1 MKVRSPLVYGLLIAC
16 FILAFS
22 LSSFA
27 QSPKTLT
34 VGVVGYSN
42 SLDTVGKEF
51 IKYLNRKMRLPD
63 GYRIHEAP
71 AVLSYENAV
80 AYEDQRALDIAL
92 LTPITWIKV
101 SKTVSPENP
110 DLRAVA
116 LVSMGADRAHAG
128 GEYVGKILFDANAL
142 NKGDLTKRKGGKA
155 RVALIPGSASA
166 YYYPID
172 KFATAIA
179 PLKGAV
185 DWPTISSYFDVRYSQ
200 KQSESLDLLF
210 DKGPKVDV
218 APVYAE
224 ELYSYMESDDPAKT
238 KAAMDKV
245 RAWLKKCSGVELP
258 DSASIEDVVKTVYE
272 KCSWNDT
279 ASIPGDVIVVRKHED
294 IRNLPDLVKAALQGL
309 NTELAKDMPPTD
321 IDDLRNA
328 MKARRMVDFR
338 TDEGQIKRLYDAA
351 KGKFENLSKSEKVF
365 GATALEVVSEIAYDI
380 RSKVGLGVL
389 GPQHPPKVALVL
401 SGGGASGAYEAG
413 ALIELLKAFHRF
425 KADNYTAFNEKFRP
439 DDLRLHT
446 FVGTSVGSVNAVA
459 AALMQKRIEELEAAG
474 RGSAD
479 DGQIDKGIDGVAG
492 ELRTLWKGITGDRV
506 LRGVKG
512 EDGVAVWIYIT
523 YLLLNRGW
531 AIVLLGIVVVQLFVH
546 FYLTYIVGLTIKD
559 DKDRAYALLAAA
571 LIVALFIS
579 WHDLK
584 LGLAVFHI
592 VLISA
597 MYIRITMVDPKDRP
611 PTIKAWWLV
620 FPAAG
625 LAHTFTLAFLFN
637 IFHVVPDGRAWL
649 VAFLFVID
657 ASLMVQIGAPFR
669 LNAVRIR
676 LEEFRLYKHSLLI
689 PRVGGLVALVIILPI
704 LAVDA
709 LYLHDGL
716 FKSEPLQNVIT
727 SAYSGLL
734 GTQSTDIGKSI
745 LDALKSSKTEVVVTT
760 TDFTSYQ
767 DGVPPKELYFY
778 RVERSL
784 RKTVTDDLR
793 TKRWV
798 NMTDYPDQFMDM
810 IMASAAIF
818 PGFPPRQVKK
828 VKVSD
833 AMGNYDEEA
842 SFALIDGGYLHNVPV
857 QAAVQL
863 GATHI
868 IVIDIHPAVQPMDG
882 KAPQE
887 IALGPNLINAFD
899 LLFDRAQSADI
910 LAVSELR
917 TFRLAPK
924 DRPIG
929 VADFDGHWDG
939 FFGLFQ
945 GQYPLAQF
953 LSDGSLDA
961 TVSKTVGREDHQ
973 GFEQLS
979 LGRLFTKPVPMESEH

>member
-1 MKVRSPLVYGLLIAC
+1 MKSRSLLISILLIAC
-16 FILAFS
+16 ITLVCSSSS
-22 LSSFA
+22 LA

-51 IKYLNRKMRLPD
+51 IKYLNRHMHLPD

-116 LVSMGADRAHAG
+116 LVSMGADRAHAS

-142 NKGDLTKRKGGKA
+142 NRSDLTKRKGGKA

-166 YYYPID
+166 YFYPID
-172 KFATAIA
+172 KFVSIA
-179 PLKGAV
+179 PLKGAT
-185 DWPTISSYFDVRYSQ
+185 WPTISSYFDVRYSQ
-200 KQSESLDLLF
+200 TQSESLNLLF
-210 DKGPKVDV
+210 DKDPKVDV

-224 ELYSYMESDDPAKT
+224 ELYSYMESDDPSKAT
-238 KAAMDKV
+238 AAMDKV
-245 RAWLKKCSGVELP
+245 RTWLKKCSGVELP
-258 DSASIEDVVKTVYE
+258 DSSSVDDVVKTVYE
-272 KCSWNDT
+272 KCSWSDT

-309 NTELAKDMPPTD
+309 DAELAKNTPVSD

-338 TDEGQIKRLYDAA
+338 TDEGQIKKLYDAA
-351 KGKFENLSKSEKVF
+351 KNKYEGLSNSERVF
-365 GATALEVVSEIAYDI
+365 GTTALEVVDEIAYDI

-413 ALIELLKAFHRF
+413 ALIEVLKAFHRF
-425 KADNYTAFNEKFRP
+425 KTDNYTAFNEKFRP
-439 DDLRLHT
+439 EDLRLHT

-459 AALMQKRIEELEAAG
+459 AALMQKRIEELEATG

-479 DGQIDKGIDGVAG
+479 DAQIDKGIDGVAG
-492 ELRTLWKGITGDRV
+492 ELRTMWNGITGDRV

-559 DKDRAYALLAAA
+559 DKDRSYALLAAA

-592 VLISA
+592 VLISG

-611 PTIKAWWLV
+611 PIIKAWWLV

-625 LAHTFTLAFLFN
+625 LVHTFTLAFLFN

-649 VAFLFVID
+649 VVFLFVID
-657 ASLMVQIGAPFR
+657 ASLLVQIGAPIR
-669 LNAVRIR
+669 LNELRKR
-676 LEEFRLYKHSLLI
+676 LEEFGVYKHSSLI
-689 PRVGGLVALVIILPI
+689 ARVGGLVALVVILPI

-716 FKSEPLQNVIT
+716 FGSEPLRNVIT

-734 GTQSTDIGKSI
+734 GAQSTDIGKSV

-760 TDFTSYQ
+760 TDFTSHQ
-767 DGVPPKELYFY
+767 DGVPPRELYFY
-778 RVERSL
+778 RTERSL

-793 TKRWV
+793 TRRWV
-798 NMTDYPDQFMDM
+798 NMTDYQDQFMDM

-818 PGFPPRQVKK
+818 PGFPPRQVNKIR
-828 VKVSD
+828 VSD
-833 AMGNYDEEA
+833 AMGNYDEET

-868 IVIDIHPAVQPMDG
+868 IIIDIHPAVQPMDG

-961 TVSKTVGREDHQ
+961 TVSKNVGREDHQ

-979 LGRLFTKPVPMESEH
+979 LGRLFTKPVPMESEQ